1 MNLLTSSALSLFI
14 SSTNAFVVT
23 KDVEELTDRV
33 NSSYQQ
39 KEQVR
44 RADEEEALVESSNAN
59 HQVDRTNKADVGVI
73 HGRQNRL
80 HDGGLFGST
89 SGRRSLQDEEISDGT
104 EEEEDTCPMPD
115 TCEPNLC
122 ACVTAGGKAYD
133 CAVELDAVC
142 KGVTDVNNVT
152 WGIEGW

>member
-1 MNLLTSSALSLFI
+1 MNLLASSALSLFI
-14 SSTNAFVVT
+14 STTNAFVVT
-23 KDVEELTDRV
+23 KDVAELTDRV

-44 RADEEEALVESSNAN
+44 SANEEKGVVESNTN
-59 HQVDRTNKADVGVI
+59 HQVDRTNKADVGVL

-104 EEEEDTCPMPD
+104 EEEDTCPMPD

>member
-14 SSTNAFVVT
+14 STTNAFVVT
-23 KDVEELTDRV
+23 KDVAELTDRV

-44 RADEEEALVESSNAN
+44 SADEEALVESSNAN
-59 HQVDRTNKADVGVI
+59 HQVERTNKADVGVL

-89 SGRRSLQDEEISDGT
+89 SGRRSLQDESEISDGT

-142 KGVTDVNNVT
+142 KGVTDANNVT